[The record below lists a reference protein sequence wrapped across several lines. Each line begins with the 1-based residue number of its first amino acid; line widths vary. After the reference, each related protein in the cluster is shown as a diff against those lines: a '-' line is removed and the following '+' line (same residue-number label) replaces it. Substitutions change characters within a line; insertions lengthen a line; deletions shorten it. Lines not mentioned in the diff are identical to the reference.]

1 MSTIATDLRAVSSSN
16 ALESPVSAISWPA
29 IVAGAAIAAAT
40 SLLLLALG
48 SGLGFAS
55 LSPWQG
61 EGPSATTFTVMTAI
75 WFIVVQWISS
85 AFGGYLTGRTRTKW
99 VGVHSHE
106 VTFRDT
112 AHGLATW
119 AVATL
124 ATSAIVAVSTVA
136 VISGG
141 AKVAASAAAGAG
153 QAGAAALSST
163 ANAGEIG
170 GYQVDTLF
178 RSTSAAAAASPET
191 RSEVLQIL
199 AKGVRDGDIAA
210 DDRKYLSEL
219 IAAKTGIAQ
228 PEAEQRVNSAIEQVK
243 AASVKARELADA
255 ARKTAAAAAICT
267 ALSMLIGAFI
277 AMVAAA
283 LGGRERD
290 LHV

>member
-1 MSTIATDLRAVSSSN
+1 
-16 ALESPVSAISWPA
+16 
-29 IVAGAAIAAAT
+29 
-40 SLLLLALG
+40 
-48 SGLGFAS
+48 
-55 LSPWQG
+55 
-61 EGPSATTFTVMTAI
+61 
-75 WFIVVQWISS
+75 
-85 AFGGYLTGRTRTKW
+85 
-99 VGVHSHE
+99 

-124 ATSAIVAVSTVA
+124 ATSAIVALSTA
-136 VISGG
+136 AIIGGG

-153 QAGAAALSST
+153 QAGAAVMS
-163 ANAGEIG
+163 NASEIG

-178 RSTSAAAAASPET
+178 RSTSATAAATPET

-210 DDRKYLSEL
+210 DDRKYLAEL
-219 IAAKTGIAQ
+219 IVAKTGISQ
-228 PEAEQRVNSAIEQVK
+228 PEAEQRVNSAVEQVK
-243 AASVKARELADA
+243 AASVKARELADT